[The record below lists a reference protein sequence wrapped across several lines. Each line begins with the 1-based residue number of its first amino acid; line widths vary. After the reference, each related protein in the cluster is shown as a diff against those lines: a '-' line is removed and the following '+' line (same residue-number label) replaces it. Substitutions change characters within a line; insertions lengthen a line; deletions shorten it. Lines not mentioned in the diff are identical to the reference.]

1 MKAFSIE
8 RYGKHTGRITEAP
21 APVVGEHDV
30 LVQIHASSINVLDAK
45 IAKGEFK
52 LILPYALPLTL
63 GNDLAGVVLSVGS
76 AVRASSRVT
85 KSMPALPSS
94 ASVRSPS

>member
-8 RYGKHTGRITEAP
+8 RYGKQPGRLTEAP

-30 LVQIHASSINVLDAK
+30 LVQVRASSVNVLDAK

-52 LILPYALPLTL
+52 LILPYAMPLTL
-63 GNDLAGVVLSVGS
+63 GNDLAGVVLSVGA
-76 AVRASSRVT
+76 AVRRFKPGT
-85 KSMPALPSS
+85 KSTPARPSS
-94 ASVRSPS
+94 VSAPSLS